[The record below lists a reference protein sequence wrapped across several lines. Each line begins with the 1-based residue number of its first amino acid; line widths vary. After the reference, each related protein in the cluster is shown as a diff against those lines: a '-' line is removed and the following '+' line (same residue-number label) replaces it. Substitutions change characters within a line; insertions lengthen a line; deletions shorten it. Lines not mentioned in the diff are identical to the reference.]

1 MKLYNIVYL
10 VLLLS
15 LVACNIDKKPYDS
28 LTPDDLNASP
38 ASLESATLGNY
49 ARLKTMTLGWHRVQE
64 FPGDN
69 VSLSGVT
76 SSHLIY
82 LYNYQRIP
90 TNSFANSFWQNS
102 YKVIVAGNK
111 IIESV
116 EEGQSEEIDQLIGE
130 NYYLRAMLHFT
141 LCNIFGKP
149 YTHGT
154 DNLGVPI
161 KVDADPQNHP
171 TRATVA
177 EVYRQ
182 VIADLEKAEQ
192 LMTIY
197 KSNVYASKEA
207 VWALLSRVYLY
218 MDNLEKTIEY
228 ADKVIESPRFSLLPT
243 SQLGD
248 YPTIKPESNPE
259 TILALKFIPNQ
270 DLLSN
275 GWSNIGSIY
284 STIDGVGYGEMYAS
298 RSYLELVRRYPQDQR
313 NLFIQPAYL
322 NNNRLYAVYV
332 NNASEYVKV
341 AVQASGDTYRYTDS
355 QGNTHLLE
363 REMTSSG
370 YPAYF
375 IRLSANDRRKVF
387 VESEIDERNGYPK
400 YFIVKCSRQEGQAQ
414 LWSPIISRL
423 AEIYLNRAE
432 AYAKLNRNQEALD
445 DLNLIRSRAGIP
457 ATGLYDMNNLPEGQT
472 LLEVILDERRLELAW
487 EGHRKLDVFRNK
499 LDMDRNYP
507 GIHLVGN
514 DVISDISWQDNH
526 IVEYIPESQIL
537 VHEGLQ
543 QNP

>member
-1 MKLYNIVYL
+1 MKLHTYL
-10 VLLLS
+10 YIALLFS
-15 LVACNIDKKPYDS
+15 VGACSIEKKPYDG

-38 ASLESATLGNY
+38 GSLEAATLGNY
-49 ARLKTMTLGWHRVQE
+49 ARLKAMSLGWHRVQE

-76 SSHLIY
+76 TSHLIY

-102 YKVIVAGNK
+102 YQVIVANNK

-116 EEGQSEEIDQLIGE
+116 AEGQSAEIDQLIGE
-130 NYYLRAMLHFT
+130 NYYLRALLHFT

-154 DNLGVPI
+154 NNLGVPI
-161 KVDADPQNHP
+161 KIDSDPHNHP
-171 TRATVA
+171 IRSSVG
-177 EVYRQ
+177 EVYQQ
-182 VIADLEKAEQ
+182 VIADLAKAEQ
-192 LMTIY
+192 LMNTY
-197 KSNVYASKEA
+197 KSNAYASKEA

-218 MDNLEKTIEY
+218 MEDHDKTIEY
-228 ADKVIESPRFSLLPT
+228 ADKVLGAERFSLLPT
-243 SQLGD
+243 AQLGD
-248 YPTIKPESNPE
+248 YPTIRPESNPE
-259 TILALKFIPNQ
+259 TIFALKFIPDQ

-298 RSYLELVRRYPQDQR
+298 RTYLDLVRRYPQDQR

-322 NNNRLYAVYV
+322 NNGRTQAIYV
-332 NNASEYVKV
+332 NDASEYVKV
-341 AVQASGDTYRYTDS
+341 PVQPSGNTYRYTDA
-355 QGNTHLLE
+355 GGTERLLE
-363 REMTSSG
+363 REETPSG
-370 YPAYF
+370 YPRYF
-375 IRLSANDRRKVF
+375 IRLSPTERKAVF
-387 VESEIDERNGYPK
+387 VEPEIDERNGYPK

-423 AEIYLNRAE
+423 AEVYLNRAE
-432 AYAKLNRNQEALD
+432 AYAKLNRTDEALA

-457 ATGLYDMNNLPEGQT
+457 TQGLYTVQNLPDGQT
-472 LLEVILDERRLELAW
+472 LLDVILDERRLELAW
-487 EGHRKLDVFRNK
+487 EGHRKLDVYRNK
-499 LDMDRNYP
+499 LDMDREYP
-507 GIHLVGN
+507 GTHLVGN
-514 DVISDISWQDNH
+514 EVIRHISWQDNH